1 MSELDAL
8 KQFDLTKEYIDLIR
22 PYIEQHGG
30 AIDLVRIEDGVVYLR
45 LGGACIGCSALDV
58 TIKDGI
64 EQMLIE
70 NVEGIIEV
78 RVADE

>member
-1 MSELDAL
+1 MDPIQ
-8 KQFDLTKEYIDLIR
+8 QFDLVKEYIDLVK
-22 PYIEQHGG
+22 PHIERHGG
-30 AIDLVRIEDGVVYLR
+30 MVDLTRIEDGVVYLR
-45 LGGACIGCSALDV
+45 LGGACIGCSAIDS

-78 RVADE
+78 RLEDE